1 MLNLKLKPLLKLMLI
16 LSLSANNTYAAG
28 SKSKKEPKNKG
39 NKNSLGI
46 QFEVHEEVLDN
57 GLKVLVVENKKTP
70 VFSFYS
76 YYQVGSK
83 FELAGATG
91 SSHLLEH
98 MMFKGAKKYGENVFD
113 KIVSGNG
120 GQNNAYTTNDLT
132 VYYEMLPSEH
142 FEKIADVEADRMQN
156 LLLETSSF
164 EKERYVVLEERK
176 LRYENSDR
184 GKLYLNMM
192 KEMFVGTPYGS
203 SVIGE
208 VEDLKTI
215 SREKVLDY
223 FKKFYAPNNAVV
235 LVVGDLEHE
244 DVFRIMRKK
253 FGKIKK
259 NPDLEK
265 QKREIIAKKGF
276 DWKVKLPR
284 EVKLK
289 GTSPTPTF
297 FLAFK
302 GVKIGE
308 RDGFALDLLS
318 SVLGDGESSFL
329 NREFVISKK
338 PELSSIYAANMTI
351 QESGVFFIGGKLLE
365 GVKLEKV
372 HKDLKK
378 SLAKACDSALSERAV
393 QKVKNQYLY
402 SLMANLDTNSGIAEF
417 LGNREVYY
425 GDYNFYKKE
434 MEVYDSIGLD
444 ELKATCEKYIK
455 NQPALILSIWKEN

>member
-1 MLNLKLKPLLKLMLI
+1 MFRLTICMWLLI
-16 LSLSANNTYAAG
+16 LLAACSSNT
-28 SKSKKEPKNKG
+28 G
-39 NKNSLGI
+39 NKDKAGPKGPSENLLGI
-46 QFEVHEEVLDN
+46 QFDVHEKVLDN
-57 GLKVLVVENKKTP
+57 GLKVLVVENKKLP

-76 YYQVGSK
+76 YYMVGSK
-83 FELAGATG
+83 YELAGATG

-142 FEKIADVEADRMQN
+142 FEIIADVEADRMQN
-156 LLLETSSF
+156 LLLETKSF

-208 VEDLKTI
+208 VEDLKTV

-223 FKKFYAPNNAVV
+223 FKKFYAPNNAVI
-235 LVVGDLEHE
+235 LVVGDLDHKK
-244 DVFRIMRKK
+244 VFRIMEKK
-253 FGKIKK
+253 FGGIKANK
-259 NPDLEK
+259 DLDN
-265 QKREIIAKKGF
+265 QKKEIIAKKGF
-276 DWKVKLPR
+276 DWKVKLPKT
-284 EVKLK
+284 VKLK
-289 GTSPTPTF
+289 GTSPTPMF
-297 FLAFK
+297 FMAYK

-308 RDGFALDLLS
+308 RDGFALDILS
-318 SVLGDGESSFL
+318 SILGDGESSYL

-338 PELSSIYAANMTI
+338 PRLAAIYAANMTI

-365 GVKLEKV
+365 GVNFQTLER
-372 HKDLKK
+372 DLKK
-378 SLAKACDSALSERAV
+378 SLSKSCDQALSERAI

-402 SLMANLDTNSGIAEF
+402 SSMSGLDTNSGIAEF

-434 MEVYDSIGLD
+434 MRVYDSITMQ
-444 ELKATCEKYIK
+444 ELKDVCEKYIK
-455 NQPALILSIWKEN
+455 NKSALTLSIWNKN

>member
-1 MLNLKLKPLLKLMLI
+1 MLLLSFC
-16 LSLSANNTYAAG
+16 SLAAFGAG
-28 SKSKKEPKNKG
+28 SKSKKTPKKEQDKG
-39 NKNSLGI
+39 SLGI
-46 QFEVHEEVLDN
+46 QFEVFEKVLDN
-57 GLKVLVVENKKTP
+57 GLKILVVENKKLP

-83 FELAGATG
+83 YELPGATG

-142 FEKIADVEADRMQN
+142 FEIIADVEADRMQN

-164 EKERYVVLEERK
+164 EKERQVVLEERK

-208 VEDLKTI
+208 VEDLKTV
-215 SREKVLDY
+215 SREKVLSY
-223 FKKFYAPNNAVV
+223 FKQFYAPNNAVI
-235 LVVGDLEHE
+235 LVVGDLDHE
-244 DVFRIMRKK
+244 DVFKVMQKK
-253 FGKIKK
+253 FGGIKK
-259 NPDLEK
+259 NPELEK
-265 QKREIIAKKGF
+265 QKKEIIDRLGF
-276 DWKVKLPR
+276 DWKVKLPKR
-284 EVKLK
+284 VTLK
-289 GTSPTPTF
+289 GTSPTPSF
-297 FLAFK
+297 FMAFK

-308 RDGFALDLLS
+308 RDGFALDILS
-318 SVLGDGESSFL
+318 SILGDGESSYL
-329 NREFVISKK
+329 NREFVTSKK
-338 PELSSIYAANMTI
+338 PQLASIYAANMTI

-365 GVKLEKV
+365 GVKQKTVER
-372 HKDLKK
+372 DLKK
-378 SLAKACDSALSERAV
+378 SLSQACDKALSERAA

-402 SLMANLDTNSGIAEF
+402 SSMAGLDTNSGIAEF

-434 MEVYDSIGLD
+434 MSVYDSITVD
-444 ELKATCEKYIK
+444 ELKKVCEKYIK
-455 NQPALILSIWKEN
+455 NQPALILSIWNKH